1 MRRKAVVQSELSA
14 NLGKADMTPLNNNN
28 SDKRGMRKRS
38 QGVWRQRSSETEPLI
53 RACQRKTLPGQNLL
67 VWSKSTNITW
77 LWHLPGIS
85 PPPGLL
91 WRQLFPNPWML
102 RWRLSHP
109 PILLSGLWSLG
120 WDLAVSNVGQL
131 KIPQRWKQRE
141 GNLQHHPPVRAK
153 IGRNQMAPHRKLPSA
168 GSPSKKI
175 K

>member
-1 MRRKAVVQSELSA
+1 MSYQQTWIK
-14 NLGKADMTPLNNNN
+14 
-28 SDKRGMRKRS
+28 
-38 QGVWRQRSSETEPLI
+38 LI
-53 RACQRKTLPGQNLL
+53 
-67 VWSKSTNITW
+67 
-77 LWHLPGIS
+77 WHLWTTITQIKGGWGRDLREFEDKEAQKPNHLYAHVREKHCLAKIS
-85 PPPGLL
+85 SSGPNPQTSHDYDTCQASHPPRLL

-109 PILLSGLWSLG
+109 PILLSRLWSLG

-168 GSPSKKI
+168 GSLSKKI